1 MKIKLIL
8 FSLLLLIIKT
18 VPPNEPL
25 PFNYFEKET
34 LKTSNLKL
42 SYLSAETNS
51 SLDKINYTISYIFNS
66 EGHEAEYFIILQPQN
81 LQPRYYYSSYSIGL
95 NGNGNFSIIDVNFKL
110 NNATYEFKNN
120 IITFN
125 FKLFNNEK
133 LEINF
138 KYKVVNKTL
147 NKFHRYEYVYLP
159 KTNYYGEII
168 VSTKDDMTII
178 NTNNDIVKKIDNSNK
193 YIWKGNLN
201 EEIIDTLRIGYT
213 SGKWSIVYKATLTS
227 KTGNQIKNGFIR
239 TPRFFK
245 GGNNIINNY
254 TFSSSISNNL
264 DGINIIDNSTHFIF
278 EFKDV
283 KQKEVFS
290 EIKTDFTNIGN
301 ITWNY
306 YFDDFPSYKPK
317 STSTELTKKKVNE
330 ILSKDKS
337 TDPDYIKIGKWVY
350 QNMIYDI
357 SHTGKRKTVDEI
369 LTTLIGVCEHYTIL
383 YNALLNSINIEAIYV
398 GGFAFDEEKQIK
410 KENMGH
416 AWTLAKINN
425 EWIPYDSTWNIFTGI
440 LPISHIYERFNSM
453 YIYYSSGY
461 TFSDKID
468 IQFNKA
474 DNVIIEENKSNKYF
488 IIVLVIIFVI
498 ICVGLIVYCKI
509 CKAPSSSVNNDNRN
523 PFTANFGRKNFDG
536 YTNG

>member
-81 LQPRYYYSSYSIGL
+81 LQPRYFYSSYSIGL

-110 NNATYEFKNN
+110 NNARYEFKNN
-120 IITFN
+120 KITFN

-178 NTNNDIVKKIDNSNK
+178 NTYNDIVKKIDNSNK

-201 EEIIDTLRIGYT
+201 EKIIDKLRIGYT

-301 ITWNY
+301 ITCI
-306 YFDDFPSYKPK
+306 
-317 STSTELTKKKVNE
+317 
-330 ILSKDKS
+330 ILM
-337 TDPDYIKIGKWVY
+337 IFLHIN
-350 QNMIYDI
+350 QNQ
-357 SHTGKRKTVDEI
+357 HQQ
-369 LTTLIGVCEHYTIL
+369 
-383 YNALLNSINIEAIYV
+383 N
-398 GGFAFDEEKQIK
+398 
-410 KENMGH
+410 
-416 AWTLAKINN
+416 
-425 EWIPYDSTWNIFTGI
+425 
-440 LPISHIYERFNSM
+440 
-453 YIYYSSGY
+453 
-461 TFSDKID
+461 
-468 IQFNKA
+468 
-474 DNVIIEENKSNKYF
+474 
-488 IIVLVIIFVI
+488 
-498 ICVGLIVYCKI
+498 
-509 CKAPSSSVNNDNRN
+509 
-523 PFTANFGRKNFDG
+523 
-536 YTNG
+536 